1 VSPVCVGFGAAFAGV
16 VAAGAGAVVL
26 VDWLL
31 PDEPGFALLE
41 PEFAVPLA
49 AWPEDVEVA
58 FVAAVDAAGFTNDLK
73 GSRDGPCR
81 WYCEPLVVSAIA
93 SFAFAGT

>member
-31 PDEPGFALLE
+31 PDE